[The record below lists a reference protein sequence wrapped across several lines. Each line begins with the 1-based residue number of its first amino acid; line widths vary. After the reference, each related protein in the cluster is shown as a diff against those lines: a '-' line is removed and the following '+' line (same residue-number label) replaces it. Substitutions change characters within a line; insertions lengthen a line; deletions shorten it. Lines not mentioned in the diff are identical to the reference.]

1 MISEYE
7 LIELEK
13 TLDRLIDELNVPVD
27 FCQGLKCECDCHQPE
42 VDMSIVADNF
52 RDKISQLIDE
62 YRKLVTP
69 TQSP

>member
-13 TLDRLIDELNVPVD
+13 TLDRLNVPAG
-27 FCQGLKCECDCHQPE
+27 FCQVLKCACDCHE
-42 VDMSIVADNF
+42 VDMSIVTDNF